1 MRIQRTAIIA
11 QVGIDHRKVEI
22 NNEILVV
29 IGCRMLADIQ
39 VAIKSLKLIS
49 GIDVVIVVQHRQSE
63 ALAETTRADKEKEL
77 VGLFHFLNKPCL
89 IDIVAVVLANS
100 YEVHHTIRYSLS
112 LFFYILFFHN

>member
-1 MRIQRTAIIA
+1 MRIQRIAVIA

-49 GIDVVIVVQHRQSE
+49 GINVVIVIQHLYGE
-63 ALAETTRADKEKEL
+63 ALAETARADEEKGS
-77 VGLFHFLNKPCL
+77 V
-89 IDIVAVVLANS
+89 
-100 YEVHHTIRYSLS
+100 
-112 LFFYILFFHN
+112 